1 MVKKYYK
8 EIDILKGVA
17 ILLVVLGHSISYL
30 GSGNK
35 EWGLVNE
42 VIYNFHMPI
51 FFFASGFLGYKILS
65 FQKIEWNYL
74 KGKAIRLIVPYIT
87 CGLLYFA
94 FRQIL
99 SFKAGMKY
107 TGSPLWKMVYGVNPS
122 YSLWFLYV
130 LFVCLA
136 LCILFVR
143 SKNIIPIMVV
153 ALILSIF
160 LGFITPDGY
169 SPLSI
174 LSKVFKNFIYVLIG
188 LWCVKNYDKLSKYF
202 NFKIVVPS
210 IVLFVG
216 GNIALHYITEGFL
229 NNALKI
235 VASLSAIAIILVLA
249 KKASQTKLSNIFKE
263 LGINSMGIFVISG
276 FIQPMMKALL
286 TKKIHLNAT
295 LSVLICFAVTL
306 IGSILITFIIKKI
319 KIAKLL
325 LLGETK

>member
-30 GSGNK
+30 GSDNK
-35 EWGLVNE
+35 AWGLVNE
-42 VIYNFHMPI
+42 VIYNFHMSI
-51 FFFASGFLGYKILS
+51 FFFASGFLSYKILS
-65 FQKIEWNYL
+65 FQKIEWKYL

-143 SKNIIPIMVV
+143 SKNIIPIMIV
-153 ALILSIF
+153 ALLLSIF
-160 LGFITPDGY
+160 FGFLTEDGF
-169 SPLSI
+169 SPLNI
-174 LSKVFKNFIYVLIG
+174 TSKIFKVLIYVLIG
-188 LWCVKNYDKLSKYF
+188 LWCGKNYDRLDRYF
-202 NFKIVVPS
+202 NCKVLVVC
-210 IVLFVG
+210 VLLFIG
-216 GNIALHYITEGFL
+216 GNFALHYVTEVFL
-229 NNALKI
+229 NNTLKI
-235 VASLSAIAIILVLA
+235 VTSLTAIEVLLFLSR
-249 KKASQTKLSNIFKE
+249 KASQTKWSHILKQF
-263 LGINSMGIFVISG
+263 GMNSMGIYVISG
-276 FIQPMMKALL
+276 VLQPVIKEALIR
-286 TKKIHLNAT
+286 KVHLNVT
-295 LSVLICFAVTL
+295 FLVLICFFVTVL
-306 IGSILITFIIKKI
+306 LSFVITLLIKKI
-319 KIAKLL
+319 KVAKLL